1 MYGMVYKE
9 LIELRSARVQRLIDE
24 QKTEEE
30 RRKERVSENIRNR
43 IMQKEDH

>member
-24 QKTEEE
+24 QKSEEE
-30 RRKERVSENIRNR
+30 RRNEREKENIRNR
-43 IMQKEDH
+43 IMRKDL